1 MMIRIIIRD
10 KFYVFVGEKVLGGF
24 AIFKVEVWSGGR

>member
-1 MMIRIIIRD
+1 MIRIIIRD

-24 AIFKVEVWSGGR
+24 AIFEVEVWSGGR